1 MPVIQQILCSAFL
14 AVLLTCSQAHAQ
26 SGRSLAQAMDYVR
39 AQKWE
44 EAATAARPTGQ
55 AGIAIVDWHYLR
67 AGKGTLAEYERFLK
81 DYADWPGMPFLRKS
95 GERTLG
101 AGTSSRRI
109 IAYFE
114 GIAPQTGTG
123 ALALAAALSSDG
135 QSARAKS
142 TITDAWREISMTSSE
157 QLAFLA
163 NYSTLLKDQHSARMD
178 MLLWRGLSG
187 EAQALMPYVSDGWK
201 KLATARIALRKRV
214 PGVNAL
220 IDAIPV
226 GLASDPGLAYE
237 RFVWRARK
245 DLNSSA
251 LELLAER
258 SKSAA
263 SLGKPEEW
271 ARRRAQL
278 ARSEMRAGRYKSAY
292 AAASRHHLSTG
303 SRFAD
308 LEWLSGY
315 ISLRF
320 LNRPSDALLHFK
332 AFHGAV
338 DTPISLGR
346 AGYWEGRAYEA
357 MGDKSQAQTA
367 YAYGGQF
374 QTGFY
379 GQLAAEKAGMIMDT
393 ALLGRESFQSWNTSS
408 FAKSSVFEAGLL
420 LVSANEGRLS
430 ARFMSHLSESL
441 DRNERGALAAWAIAE
456 ENPYVALHI
465 AKRAVQYGDTL
476 HASYYPMHPV
486 AKKSNLKVEP
496 ELALAIARRESEFN
510 PRVVSGAGA
519 QGLMQVMPGT
529 AKLVSKKMGIA
540 YEPAKLT
547 GDWEYNATLGTNYL
561 LGLNKEFG
569 SNIILVSAG
578 YNAGPG
584 RPRRWLKERGDPRSN
599 SEKVVDWIEHIP
611 FDETRNYTM
620 RVSEALLPYRAQL
633 SGKPQEL
640 RLTKDLTQR

>member
-1 MPVIQQILCSAFL
+1 MPVIQQILRTALVAVFL
-14 AVLLTCSQAHAQ
+14 TANQATAQ
-26 SGRSLAQAMDYVR
+26 SDRAVAKAMDLVR

-44 EAATAARPTGQ
+44 DAATAARSTGET
-55 AGIAIVDWHYLR
+55 GKAIVQWHYLR

-81 DYADWPGMPFLRKS
+81 DYADWPGMPYLRKK
-95 GERTLG
+95 GEQALV
-101 AGTSSRRI
+101 AGTPASRVLS
-109 IAYFE
+109 YFE
-114 GIAPQTGTG
+114 GTAPQTGTG
-123 ALALAAALSSDG
+123 ALALAAAQTKEG
-135 QSARAKS
+135 QSSRAKA
-142 TITDAWREISMTSSE
+142 TVTDAWREISMTSAE

-163 NYSTLLKDQHSARMD
+163 NYSTLLKEHHNARMD

-187 EAQALMPYVSDGWK
+187 EAQALMPQVSDGWQ
-201 KLATARIALRKRV
+201 KLATARIGLRKQV
-214 PGVNAL
+214 KGVNAL

-245 DLNSSA
+245 DLSASA
-251 LELLAER
+251 LELLGER

-278 ARSEMRAGRYKSAY
+278 ARREMRAGRYKSAY
-292 AAASRHHLSTG
+292 DAASRHHLTEG

-320 LNRPSDALLHFK
+320 LNRPSDALTHFK

-357 MGDKSQAQTA
+357 MGEKTKAQTA
-367 YAYGGQF
+367 YAYGGGF

-379 GQLAAEKAGMIMDT
+379 GQLAAEKAGMVMDQ
-393 ALLGRESFQSWNTSS
+393 ALLGGESFPNWKTES

-420 LVSANEGRLS
+420 LDAAAESRLS
-430 ARFMSHLSESL
+430 ARFMSHLAESL
-441 DRNERGALAAWAIAE
+441 DRSERGALAAWAIADR
-456 ENPYVALHI
+456 NPYVALHI
-465 AKRAVQYGDTL
+465 AKRSVQYGDTL

-486 AKKSNLKVEP
+486 AQKSDLKVKP

-529 AKLVSKKMGIA
+529 AKLVSKKIGIA
-540 YEPAKLT
+540 YEPSKLT

-561 LGLNKEFG
+561 VGLNQEFG
-569 SNIILVSAG
+569 NNIILVSAG

-584 RPRRWLKERGDPRSN
+584 RPRRWLKERGDPRAN
-599 SEKVVDWIEHIP
+599 SERVVDWIEHIP

-633 SGKPQEL
+633 SGKSQEL
-640 RLTKDLTQR
+640 RLSKDLTQR